1 MLPATKPDDWITVP
15 EAAKLADVTPR
26 WMLSLIKDGRVQ
38 GLRVGRNYVVSRAS
52 AAAYV
57 RTTNQGRP
65 RKTRRT

>member
-26 WMLSLIKDGRVQ
+26 WMLSLIKNGRVQ

-57 RTTNQGRP
+57 RTENQGRP
-65 RKTRRT
+65 RRQR

>member
-57 RTTNQGRP
+57 RTENQGRP
-65 RKTRRT
+65 RRRR

>member
-38 GLRVGRNYVVSRAS
+38 GLRVGRNYVVSRDS

-65 RKTRRT
+65 RRQH